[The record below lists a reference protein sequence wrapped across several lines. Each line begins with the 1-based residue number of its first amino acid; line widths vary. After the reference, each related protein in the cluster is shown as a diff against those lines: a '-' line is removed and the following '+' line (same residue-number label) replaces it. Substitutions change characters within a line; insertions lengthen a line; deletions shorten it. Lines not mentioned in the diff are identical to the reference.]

1 MDPSGNAEAQ
11 NAGGLQGLLQRSG
24 HPIAII
30 FHYLF
35 KILAV
40 VAYCFLSIF
49 VSSSTVAFII
59 ILLLCCADFWT
70 VQNITGRLLV
80 ALRWRNKVNEDGTEQ
95 WVFESLNE
103 KHENNKVD
111 SYGFWLGIY
120 GFVGIWAI
128 ILLGNLITFDPFGVS
143 FI

>member
-1 MDPSGNAEAQ
+1 MEPQVSIEPQ
-11 NAGGLQGLLQRSG
+11 SQGGLQGLLQRSG

-35 KILAV
+35 KAAAILSYFFLNA
-40 VAYCFLSIF
+40 FLSN
-49 VSSSTVAFII
+49 STLTFII
-59 ILLLCCADFWT
+59 ILLICCADFWT

-103 KHENNKVD
+103 KHENNKID
-111 SYGFWLGIY
+111 SYGFWLGLY
-120 GFVGIWAI
+120 GYVGIWSLF
-128 ILLGNLITFDPFGVS
+128 LLANLLTLSVFGVRT
-143 FI
+143 I